1 MSPLRDVSYVICAGI
16 AALFCALTAFI
27 WKSGFP
33 KIMAALMSVSM
44 ASHVLERVLA
54 TPTPWLRPVAFCRVL
69 LSLSAVLLFFVSGQS
84 HPTSDTAA
92 SKLQSCGSVTIF
104 VCRDFHARSLMISLF
119 GKNEP
124 EPTLLERL
132 KKSVSKTKAALAET
146 VDTIFLGERKIDPS
160 ILKDLET
167 ALLSADLGV
176 KPTREILDAVREKMD
191 RNALADAAQLKR
203 EIKSHIIRILNAPV
217 RPDVAASGISTSQ
230 NGSGTRVIFIVGVN
244 GAGKTTSIGKLANR
258 LRQEGRS
265 VVLCAA
271 DTFRAAAVEQLEIW
285 AQRNGIEVIKQKS
298 GADPAAVVF
307 DAVAAAKARSADVVI
322 VDTAGRLHTKSN
334 LMAELEKMKR
344 TAAKVIPGAPHDVLL
359 VLDATTGQNGLAQ
372 AREFTSTV
380 GITGIILTKLD
391 GTAKGGIVVAISRE
405 LGLPIRFVGTG
416 EQINDMVP
424 FDAEAY
430 ANSLFD

>member
-1 MSPLRDVSYVICAGI
+1 
-16 AALFCALTAFI
+16 
-27 WKSGFP
+27 
-33 KIMAALMSVSM
+33 
-44 ASHVLERVLA
+44 
-54 TPTPWLRPVAFCRVL
+54 
-69 LSLSAVLLFFVSGQS
+69 
-84 HPTSDTAA
+84 
-92 SKLQSCGSVTIF
+92 
-104 VCRDFHARSLMISLF
+104 MITLF
-119 GKNEP
+119 GKPEKI

-132 KKSVSKTKAALAET
+132 KASVSKTKAALAET
-146 VDTIFLGERKIDPS
+146 VDDIFLGERRIDPS
-160 ILKDLET
+160 VLKDLET

-191 RNALADAAQLKR
+191 RNALSDAAQLKR
-203 EIKSHIIRILNAPV
+203 EIKSHIVRILDTVTVPRAI
-217 RPDVAASGISTSQ
+217 AGASLPAST
-230 NGSGTRVIFIVGVN
+230 NGGGTRVIFVVGVN

-271 DTFRAAAVEQLEIW
+271 DTFRAAAIEQLEVW
-285 AQRNGIEVIKQKS
+285 AQRNGIDVIKQKPGS
-298 GADPAAVVF
+298 DPAAVVY

-344 TAAKVIPGAPHDVLL
+344 TAAKVIPGAPHDILL

-372 AREFTSTV
+372 AREFTASV
-380 GITGIILTKLD
+380 GVTGIILTKLD

-405 LGLPIRFVGTG
+405 LGLPIRFIGTG

-424 FDAEAY
+424 FDAETY
-430 ANSLFD
+430 ADSLFD

>member
-1 MSPLRDVSYVICAGI
+1 
-16 AALFCALTAFI
+16 
-27 WKSGFP
+27 
-33 KIMAALMSVSM
+33 
-44 ASHVLERVLA
+44 
-54 TPTPWLRPVAFCRVL
+54 
-69 LSLSAVLLFFVSGQS
+69 
-84 HPTSDTAA
+84 
-92 SKLQSCGSVTIF
+92 
-104 VCRDFHARSLMISLF
+104 MISLF
-119 GKNEP
+119 GKPEKT

-132 KKSVSKTKAALAET
+132 QASVSKTRAALSAT
-146 VDTIFLGERKIDPS
+146 VDNIFLGERKIDPAL
-160 ILKDLET
+160 LKQLET

-176 KPTREILDAVREKMD
+176 KPTREILDAVREKLD
-191 RNALADAAQLKR
+191 RHALGDAGQLKR
-203 EIKSHIIRILNAPV
+203 EIKGHIMRVLASS
-217 RPDVAASGISTSQ
+217 DDHAGKSEASGTTSPATLHKQ
-230 NGSGTRVIFIVGVN
+230 AAPSNGAGPRVIFIVGVN

-258 LRQEGRS
+258 LRQDGLS

-285 AQRNGIEVIKQKS
+285 AHRNGIEVIKQKS
-298 GADPAAVVF
+298 GADPAAVVY
-307 DAVAAAKARSADVVI
+307 DAMVAAKTRNANAVI

-372 AREFTSTV
+372 AREFTSSV
-380 GITGIILTKLD
+380 GVTGIILTKLD
-391 GTAKGGIVVAISRE
+391 GTAKGGIVVAIARE

-424 FDAEAY
+424 FDAETY

>member
-1 MSPLRDVSYVICAGI
+1 
-16 AALFCALTAFI
+16 
-27 WKSGFP
+27 
-33 KIMAALMSVSM
+33 
-44 ASHVLERVLA
+44 
-54 TPTPWLRPVAFCRVL
+54 
-69 LSLSAVLLFFVSGQS
+69 
-84 HPTSDTAA
+84 
-92 SKLQSCGSVTIF
+92 
-104 VCRDFHARSLMISLF
+104 MITLF
-119 GKNEP
+119 GKP
-124 EPTLLERL
+124 EPTLAERL
-132 KKSVSKTKAALAET
+132 KASVSKTKAVLSEA
-146 VDTIFLGERKIDPS
+146 VDTVFLGERKIDPS
-160 ILKDLET
+160 VLQGLET

-191 RNALADAAQLKR
+191 RNALADAAQLRR
-203 EIKSHIIRILNAPV
+203 EIKSHIIRILNAPA
-217 RPDVAASGISTSQ
+217 RPDVASAGANTSGIATST
-230 NGSGTRVIFIVGVN
+230 NGGGTRVIFIVGVN

-258 LRQEGRS
+258 LRQEKRS
-265 VVLCAA
+265 VILCAA

-298 GADPAAVVF
+298 GADPAAVVY
-307 DAVAAAKARSADVVI
+307 DAVAAAKARAADVVI

-344 TAAKVIPGAPHDVLL
+344 TAAKVIPGAPHDILL

-380 GITGIILTKLD
+380 GVTGIILTKLD

-424 FDAEAY
+424 FDAETY

>member
-1 MSPLRDVSYVICAGI
+1 
-16 AALFCALTAFI
+16 
-27 WKSGFP
+27 
-33 KIMAALMSVSM
+33 
-44 ASHVLERVLA
+44 
-54 TPTPWLRPVAFCRVL
+54 
-69 LSLSAVLLFFVSGQS
+69 
-84 HPTSDTAA
+84 
-92 SKLQSCGSVTIF
+92 
-104 VCRDFHARSLMISLF
+104 MITLF
-119 GKNEP
+119 GPP
-124 EPTLLERL
+124 EPTLTEKL
-132 KKSVSKTKAALAET
+132 KTSVTKTKAALSET
-146 VDTIFLGERKIDPS
+146 VDNIFLGEKQVDPKL
-160 ILKDLET
+160 LKQLET

-176 KPTREILDAVREKMD
+176 GTTREILDSVREKLD
-191 RNALADAAQLKR
+191 RNALSDASQLKS
-203 EIKSHIIRILNAPV
+203 EIKSHIVRILHASDKAQIAQPAA
-217 RPDVAASGISTSQ
+217 VAGSR
-230 NGSGTRVIFIVGVN
+230 NGKGPRVIFIVGVN

-258 LRQEGRS
+258 LRKEGSS
-265 VVLCAA
+265 VILCAA

-298 GADPAAVVF
+298 GADPAAVVY
-307 DAVAAAKARSADVVI
+307 DAVAAAKARSTDAVI

-344 TAAKVIPGAPHDVLL
+344 TAGKVIPGAPHDVLL

-380 GITGIILTKLD
+380 GVSGIILTKLD

-416 EQINDMVP
+416 EQINDLVP

>member
-1 MSPLRDVSYVICAGI
+1 
-16 AALFCALTAFI
+16 
-27 WKSGFP
+27 
-33 KIMAALMSVSM
+33 
-44 ASHVLERVLA
+44 
-54 TPTPWLRPVAFCRVL
+54 
-69 LSLSAVLLFFVSGQS
+69 
-84 HPTSDTAA
+84 
-92 SKLQSCGSVTIF
+92 
-104 VCRDFHARSLMISLF
+104 MISLF

-124 EPTLLERL
+124 ESTLLEKL
-132 KKSVSKTKAALAET
+132 KASVSKTKAVLSET

-160 ILKDLET
+160 LLKQLET

-176 KPTREILDAVREKMD
+176 RTTREILDAVREKMD

-203 EIKSHIIRILNAPV
+203 EIKSHIVRILLASGSSAASAVGPLAG
-217 RPDVAASGISTSQ
+217 VAAGASP
-230 NGSGTRVIFIVGVN
+230 NGNGPRVIFIVGVN

-258 LRQEGRS
+258 LRKDGLS
-265 VVLCAA
+265 VMLCAA

-298 GADPAAVVF
+298 GADPAAVVY
-307 DAVAAAKARSADVVI
+307 DAVAAAKARTIDALL

-380 GITGIILTKLD
+380 RVTGIILTKLD

-416 EQINDMVP
+416 EQINDLVP
-424 FDAEAY
+424 FDAETY

>member
-1 MSPLRDVSYVICAGI
+1 
-16 AALFCALTAFI
+16 
-27 WKSGFP
+27 
-33 KIMAALMSVSM
+33 
-44 ASHVLERVLA
+44 
-54 TPTPWLRPVAFCRVL
+54 
-69 LSLSAVLLFFVSGQS
+69 
-84 HPTSDTAA
+84 
-92 SKLQSCGSVTIF
+92 
-104 VCRDFHARSLMISLF
+104 MISLF

-124 EPTLLERL
+124 EPTFLEKL
-132 KKSVSKTKAALAET
+132 KKSVSKTKAALSET

-160 ILKDLET
+160 ILKGLET

-191 RNALADAAQLKR
+191 RNALSDAAQLKR
-203 EIKSHIIRILNAPV
+203 EIKSHIRRILNASAK
-217 RPDVAASGISTSQ
+217 PDLAAVTASGIAASA
-230 NGSGTRVIFIVGVN
+230 NGAGTRVIFIVGVN

-258 LRQEGRS
+258 LRRENRS

-271 DTFRAAAVEQLEIW
+271 DTFRAAAIEQLEIW

-298 GADPAAVVF
+298 GSDPAAVVY
-307 DAVAAAKARSADVVI
+307 DAVAAAKARSAEVVI

-359 VLDATTGQNGLAQ
+359 VLDATTGQNGLVQ

-380 GITGIILTKLD
+380 GVTGIILTKLD

-416 EQINDMVP
+416 EQINDLVP

>member
-1 MSPLRDVSYVICAGI
+1 
-16 AALFCALTAFI
+16 
-27 WKSGFP
+27 
-33 KIMAALMSVSM
+33 
-44 ASHVLERVLA
+44 
-54 TPTPWLRPVAFCRVL
+54 
-69 LSLSAVLLFFVSGQS
+69 
-84 HPTSDTAA
+84 
-92 SKLQSCGSVTIF
+92 
-104 VCRDFHARSLMISLF
+104 MISLF
-119 GKNEP
+119 GKPEKVEP
-124 EPTLLERL
+124 SLLERL
-132 KKSVSKTKAALAET
+132 KASVSKTKAALSES
-146 VDTIFLGERKIDPS
+146 VENIFLGERKIDPAL
-160 ILKDLET
+160 LKKLET

-176 KPTREILDAVREKMD
+176 KPTREILDAVREKLD
-191 RNALADAAQLKR
+191 RNALSDASQLKR
-203 EIKSHIIRILNAPV
+203 EIKSHIVRILTMNDGKAFDNAGGIATGST
-217 RPDVAASGISTSQ
+217 AAAPTHNFAGST
-230 NGSGTRVIFIVGVN
+230 NGSGPRVIFIVGVN

-258 LRQEGRS
+258 LRQEGLS

-285 AQRNGIEVIKQKS
+285 AQRNGIDVIKQKS

-307 DAVAAAKARSADVVI
+307 DAVTAAKARGADAVI

-380 GITGIILTKLD
+380 TVTGIILTKLD
-391 GTAKGGIVVAISRE
+391 GTAKGGIVVAIARE

-416 EQINDMVP
+416 EQINDLVP
-424 FDAEAY
+424 FDAETY